1 MFPSSLLVGTTVPRQ
16 IITYYKLIT
25 TKNNSGRTRIS
36 GEEVGDMN
44 SVILEKK
51 FEFEHPDILD

>member
-25 TKNNSGRTRIS
+25 TKNKSGRTRIS